1 LYQLQQSYE
10 DEVAAKNCVLEQV
23 MKLEQ
28 ALEDTAIKS
37 FNNEKQLKEV
47 EEAAVTTKDYFQE
60 QVCQLEKA
68 LHDTAENSL
77 LLEQQVGALSF
88 PKFLC
93 GV

>member
-1 LYQLQQSYE
+1 LH
-10 DEVAAKNCVLEQV
+10 AKNVKV
-23 MKLEQ
+23 FMNYSAKKY
-28 ALEDTAIKS
+28 AL
-37 FNNEKQLKEV
+37 KQLKEV

-88 PKFLC
+88 PQCLC